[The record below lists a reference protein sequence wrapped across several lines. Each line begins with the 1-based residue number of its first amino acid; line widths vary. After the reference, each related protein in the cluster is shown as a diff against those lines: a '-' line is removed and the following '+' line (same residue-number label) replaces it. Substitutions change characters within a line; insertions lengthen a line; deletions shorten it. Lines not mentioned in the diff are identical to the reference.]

1 MTFSCSELRVCVV
14 IDGMG
19 ELIELSAGRAPHER
33 RAGSHGGAWGS
44 VSDALW
50 PAWSGMPG
58 AEARVLDTFGEM
70 LGEKLLVLW
79 ALSRFGEEGPGE
91 GALAELIDEGGR
103 PRFGDW
109 LAEDMLFAAFS
120 LGVAWA
126 GEAGDASAQ
135 PPAAGDVESPK
146 SPASRAAAPEH
157 TRRRAI

>member
-1 MTFSCSELRVCVV
+1 LQIATGEIDFLPVLTFSCSNLRVCAV

-19 ELIELSAGRAPHER
+19 KLISLDTGGPQPPRPRDDDAQAR
-33 RAGSHGGAWGS
+33 GAWGA

-50 PAWSGMPG
+50 PAWNGMLG
-58 AEARVLDTFGEM
+58 AEAKVLETFGEM

-79 ALSRFGEEGPGE
+79 ALSRFGETGPGD
-91 GALAELIDEGGR
+91 GTLAELIDEAGR

-126 GEAGDASAQ
+126 GESGGAG
-135 PPAAGDVESPK
+135 AA
-146 SPASRAAAPEH
+146 
-157 TRRRAI
+157 TRRAI

>member
-1 MTFSCSELRVCVV
+1 
-14 IDGMG
+14 MG
-19 ELIELSAGRAPHER
+19 KLISLDTGGPPPGRER
-33 RAGSHGGAWGS
+33 DDDAHAQGAWGA

-50 PAWSGMPG
+50 PAWNGMLG

-79 ALSRFGEEGPGE
+79 ALSRFGEQGPGD
-91 GALAELIDEGGR
+91 ATLAELIDEEGR

-126 GEAGDASAQ
+126 GESGGAGAGT
-135 PPAAGDVESPK
+135 AAGTDHGGSDRRQARPVH
-146 SPASRAAAPEH
+146 AG
-157 TRRRAI
+157 RRAI